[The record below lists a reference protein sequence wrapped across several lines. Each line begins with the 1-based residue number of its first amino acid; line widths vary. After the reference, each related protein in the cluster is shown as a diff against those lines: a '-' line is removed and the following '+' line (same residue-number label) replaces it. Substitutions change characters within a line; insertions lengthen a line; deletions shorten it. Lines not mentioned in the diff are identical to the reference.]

1 MLRFLLA
8 VPKMGPFA
16 VRGLATRSCHFAGS
30 FDDGP
35 APVSLLRRPQSV
47 SLPTQSRR
55 SRRRSH
61 VPADCGVV
69 EASCT
74 DGSGTPSNANTRRTG
89 NCVPLGPGGYARRS
103 SAASCVEN
111 SSTSLAESFVSSGGS
126 TVHRSQS
133 SSALRSPC
141 QSGSL
146 PWRSHLGS
154 PNAIRHGGHA
164 SMSWRPLT
172 SYRSWTAEQ

>member
-1 MLRFLLA
+1 MR
-8 VPKMGPFA
+8 GG
-16 VRGLATRSCHFAGS
+16 VR
-30 FDDGP
+30 
-35 APVSLLRRPQSV
+35 
-47 SLPTQSRR
+47 
-55 SRRRSH
+55 
-61 VPADCGVV
+61 
-69 EASCT
+69 
-74 DGSGTPSNANTRRTG
+74 
-89 NCVPLGPGGYARRS
+89 
-103 SAASCVEN
+103 AASCVEN

-172 SYRSWTAEQ
+172 S